1 MKSKDQGEE
10 AMKNSSKSFVLS
22 LIAVPF
28 MALAFAYAPDA
39 SASPGF
45 YDENCSG
52 CHGAT
57 DTCAGCHSHGTHP
70 NNSKNSINVSATTD
84 QATYSSGETVTVSV
98 TGGYRGGWVRA
109 KLWDK
114 DCSTEACLSNGAVA
128 VASNIC
134 TSCPVGVGG
143 VDGETHVFPGPVV
156 LTFPAPDT
164 PGTYTWSASWY
175 GNQFDLDQVGGAT
188 TFGALWLLDPGN
200 GGHGD
205 EIVTFSFEVVGA
217 TNVPPVANDDSASTA
232 VNTPVDIDVLLNDTD
247 ADTSDVLTVN
257 SFDAASSGGGTVSCS
272 LSATTPTPQCTFA
285 PAVDVCGADSFT
297 YDATDGIDTSNR
309 ATVTI
314 QVGDANAPV
323 VTAPADLTITLPP
336 GSTDPVPATDS
347 EIAAWLAS
355 ATAVDPEE
363 GNLTVGNNAPAS
375 FPIGTTPVTFT
386 ATDSCGNEGT
396 AAANVIVLVADNN
409 VPVVTAPAPLA
420 VTAPLCATSVPQ
432 SDAEIQ
438 TWLNSATADD
448 VEDGALPV
456 TNNAPLD
463 FSLGDTLVT
472 FSAEDSVGAV
482 GTADS
487 TLTVNETPNTA
498 PVVTAPAPI
507 TITVPQG
514 TISVPATD
522 PAIAAFLAGASADD
536 TEDGQLSVSNDA
548 PTDFPLGITTV
559 TFSATDACG
568 LTSTATST
576 VTIQEEAGNT
586 APQLTTPDPITVT
599 AALCATSVPA
609 TESEIAAF
617 LNGATATDAEDG
629 DLTGSI
635 TDDAPADF
643 PAAVAPGATTTVT
656 FSVTDSG
663 NPSGSPLTTTGTSTV
678 TAVDPNTLPAVSA
691 PAPITITVPPSTTS
705 VPATDPAI
713 AAFLASGSANDAED
727 GALAVSNDAPTDFP
741 LGTTTVTFTAT
752 DSCGA
757 SASNTSTITIE
768 EEAANQAPT
777 ADPNGPYSAQLGD
790 AITFDGSGSFDPDGN
805 IVAYDWDFGD
815 GGTGTG
821 VNPTHTY
828 STAGTFTVTLT
839 VNDDGTPALSD
850 SAITTATITAVQPP
864 DDGKVTIC
872 HKGRQTI
879 TVAAPAVEA
888 HLRHGD
894 TLGPCTDDD
903 SDSDDDNGSS
913 NNSDDDNG
921 NNYAAG
927 PAGPSNNADSS
938 DAQFGGGGATGLFFL
953 WPLGIAVFM
962 MRRRAVSL

>member
-1 MKSKDQGEE
+1 MTLAVGIERKNQRASFFGTHDWQGRIR
-10 AMKNSSKSFVLS
+10 MNRNSLFLACVTF
-22 LIAVPF
+22 AV
-28 MALAFAYAPDA
+28 LAFAYAPEA
-39 SASPGF
+39 SAFSGL
-45 YDENCSG
+45 YGDNCAG

-57 DTCAGCHSHGTHP
+57 TTCAGCHAHGTHP
-70 NNSKNSINVSATTD
+70 NNNKNSMNVSATTD
-84 QATYSSGETVTVSV
+84 QATYSAGETVTVSV

-114 DCSTEACLSNGAVA
+114 DCSSVGCLTNDAVA
-128 VASNIC
+128 VASNTC
-134 TSCPVGVGG
+134 ASCPVGVGG
-143 VDGETHVFPGPVV
+143 VDGVTHAFPGPVV
-156 LTFPAPDT
+156 LTFPAPDM

-175 GNQFDLDQVGGAT
+175 GNQFDLAEVGGTT
-188 TFGALWLLDPGN
+188 TFGALWLLDPSN

-217 TNVPPVANDDSASTA
+217 ANVPPVAVDDSASTA
-232 VNTPVDIDVLLNDTD
+232 VNTAVDIDVLLNDTD
-247 ADTSDVLTVN
+247 ADAGDVLTVN

-272 LSATTPTPQCTFA
+272 LSATTPTPQCTFI
-285 PAVDVCGADSFT
+285 PATNVCGADSFT

-323 VTAPADLTITLPP
+323 VTAPPDLTITLPA
-336 GSTDPVPATDS
+336 GSTGPVPATDP
-347 EIAAWLAS
+347 EIVAWLAS

-363 GNLTVGNNAPAS
+363 GSLPVGNNAPAS

-386 ATDSCGNEGT
+386 ATDSCGNEGA
-396 AAANVIVLVADNN
+396 AAANVIILVADNN

-438 TWLNSATADD
+438 SWLNSATADD
-448 VEDGALPV
+448 VEDGPLPV
-456 TNNAPLD
+456 SNNAPLN
-463 FSLGDTLVT
+463 FLLGDTLVT
-472 FSAEDSVGAV
+472 FSATDNLGAI

-498 PVVTAPAPI
+498 PVITAPAPI

-514 TISVPATD
+514 TTSVPATD
-522 PAIAAFLAGASADD
+522 PAIAAFLAGASANDA
-536 TEDGQLSVSNDA
+536 EDGPLPVSNDA

-609 TESEIAAF
+609 TDPAIAAF

-635 TDDAPADF
+635 TNDAPADF

-678 TAVDPNTLPAVSA
+678 TAVDPNTPPTVTA
-691 PAPITITVPPSTTS
+691 PAPITITVSAGTTS

-713 AAFLASGSANDAED
+713 AAFLAGATANDAED
-727 GALAVSNDAPTDFP
+727 GPLAVGNDAPTDFL
-741 LGTTTVTFTAT
+741 LGTTTVTFSAT

-757 SASNTSTITIE
+757 TGSDTSTVTIE
-768 EEAANQAPT
+768 EEAANEAPT

-790 AITFDGSGSFDPDGN
+790 SITFDGSGSFDPDGN

-839 VNDDGTPALSD
+839 VTDDGMPALSD
-850 SAITTATITAVQPP
+850 SVTTTATITDVQPP
-864 DDGKVTIC
+864 DDDKVTIC

-879 TVAAPAVEA
+879 SVAAASVVA

-894 TLGPCTDDD
+894 TLGPCTD
-903 SDSDDDNGSS
+903 
-913 NNSDDDNG
+913 
-921 NNYAAG
+921 
-927 PAGPSNNADSS
+927 
-938 DAQFGGGGATGLFFL
+938 
-953 WPLGIAVFM
+953 
-962 MRRRAVSL
+962 R

>member
-1 MKSKDQGEE
+1 
-10 AMKNSSKSFVLS
+10 MKNSSKSFVLS
-22 LIAVPF
+22 LIVMPL

-39 SASPGF
+39 SAFSGL
-45 YDENCSG
+45 YSDNCSV

-57 DTCAGCHSHGTHP
+57 NTCAGCHAHGAHP
-70 NNSKNSINVSATTD
+70 DNGKDSMNVSATTD
-84 QATYSSGETVTVSV
+84 QATYSAGETVTVSV
-98 TGGYRGGWVRA
+98 TGSYRGGWVRA

-114 DCSTEACLSNGAVA
+114 DCSSVACLSNGAVA
-128 VASNIC
+128 VASNTC
-134 TSCPVGVGG
+134 ASCPAGVGG

-156 LTFPAPDT
+156 LTFAAPDI

-175 GNQFDLDQVGGAT
+175 GNVFDLDQVGGTT
-188 TFGALWLLDPGN
+188 TFGALWLADTGN
-200 GGHGD
+200 AEHGD

-217 TNVPPVANDDSASTA
+217 TNVPPVAVDDSASTA
-232 VNTPVDIDVLLNDTD
+232 VNTAVDIDVLFNDTD
-247 ADTSDVLTVN
+247 ADAGDILTVN
-257 SFDAASSGGGTVSCS
+257 SFDAASSGGGTVNCG
-272 LSATTPTPQCTFA
+272 LSATTPTPQCTFT
-285 PAVDVCGADSFT
+285 PAIDVCGADSFT

-336 GSTDPVPATDS
+336 GSTGPVPATDP
-347 EIAAWLAS
+347 EIVTWLAS
-355 ATAVDPEE
+355 ATAVDSEE
-363 GNLTVGNNAPAS
+363 GSLPVSNNAPAS
-375 FPIGTTPVTFT
+375 FPVGTTPVTFT
-386 ATDSCGNEGT
+386 ATDSCGNEG
-396 AAANVIVLVADNN
+396 AATANVIILVADNN

-432 SDAEIQ
+432 SDTEIQ
-438 TWLNSATADD
+438 NWLNSASADD
-448 VEDGALPV
+448 VEDGPLPV
-456 TNNAPLD
+456 TNNAPLN
-463 FSLGDTLVT
+463 FLLGDTLVT
-472 FSAEDSVGAV
+472 FSATDSLGAT

-514 TISVPATD
+514 TTSVPATD
-522 PAIAAFLAGASADD
+522 PAITAFLAGASANDA
-536 TEDGQLSVSNDA
+536 EDGALTVNNDA
-548 PTDFPLGITTV
+548 PADFPLGITTV

-586 APQLTTPDPITVT
+586 APQLTTPNPITVT
-599 AALCATSVPA
+599 AALCAASVPA
-609 TESEIAAF
+609 TDPEIAAF

-635 TDDAPADF
+635 INDAPSDF
-643 PAAVAPGATTTVT
+643 PTAVAPGTTTTVT
-656 FSVTDSG
+656 FSVTDNGS
-663 NPSGSPLTTTGTSTV
+663 PSGSPLTTTGTSTV
-678 TAVDPNTLPAVSA
+678 TAVDPNTPPAVTA
-691 PAPITITVPPSTTS
+691 PAPITITVPPGTTS
-705 VPATDPAI
+705 VPVTDPAI
-713 AAFLASGSANDAED
+713 AAFLASGSANDAQD
-727 GALAVSNDAPTDFP
+727 GPLAVSNDAPTDFP
-741 LGTTTVTFTAT
+741 LGTTAVTFSAT

-757 SASNTSTITIE
+757 TGSDTSTVTIE
-768 EEAANQAPT
+768 EEDANQVPT
-777 ADPNGPYSAQLGD
+777 ADPNGPYSAQLGGS
-790 AITFDGSGSFDPDGN
+790 ITFDGSGSFDPDGE

-839 VNDDGTPALSD
+839 VTDDGTPALLD
-850 SAITTATITAVQPP
+850 SAITAATITAVQPP

-872 HKGRQTI
+872 HKGKQTI

-903 SDSDDDNGSS
+903 DSDSDDDNGD
-913 NNSDDDNG
+913 NNSYKD
-921 NNYAAG
+921 AAG
-927 PAGPSNNADSS
+927 ATGPSDNAGSS
-938 DAQFGGGGATGLFFL
+938 DAQFGGGGATGLSFL
-953 WPLGIAVFM
+953 WALGIAVFI
-962 MRRRAVSL
+962 MRRRAMSL

>member
-1 MKSKDQGEE
+1 
-10 AMKNSSKSFVLS
+10 MKNSSKSFVLS
-22 LIAVPF
+22 LIVVPL

-39 SASPGF
+39 SAFSGL
-45 YDENCSG
+45 YSDNCSA
-52 CHGAT
+52 CHGST
-57 DTCAGCHSHGTHP
+57 STCAGCHSHGTHP
-70 NNSKNSINVSATTD
+70 NNSKDSMNVSATTD

-98 TGGYRGGWVRA
+98 TGGYRPGWVRA

-128 VASNIC
+128 VASNTC
-134 TSCPVGVGG
+134 ASCPVGVGG

-175 GNQFDLDQVGGAT
+175 GNQFDLAEVGGTT
-188 TFGALWLLDPGN
+188 TFGALWLLDPSN

-232 VNTPVDIDVLLNDTD
+232 VNTPVDIDVLFNDTD
-247 ADTSDVLTVN
+247 ADTGDVLTVN

-336 GSTDPVPATDS
+336 GSTGPVPATDP
-347 EIAAWLAS
+347 EIVAWLAS
-355 ATAVDPEE
+355 VTAIDPEE
-363 GNLTVGNNAPAS
+363 GSLPVSNNAPAS
-375 FPIGTTPVTFT
+375 FPVGTTPVTFT
-386 ATDSCGNEGT
+386 ATDSCGNEG
-396 AAANVIVLVADNN
+396 AATANVIILVADNN
-409 VPVVTAPAPLA
+409 VPVVTAPAPLT

-432 SDAEIQ
+432 SDTEIQ
-438 TWLNSATADD
+438 NWLNSASADD
-448 VEDGALPV
+448 VEDGTLPV
-456 TNNAPLD
+456 TNNAPLN
-463 FSLGDTLVT
+463 FLLGDTLVT
-472 FSAEDSVGAV
+472 FSAEDSLGAI

-487 TLTVNETPNTA
+487 TLTLDETPNTV

-514 TISVPATD
+514 TTSVPATD
-522 PAIAAFLAGASADD
+522 PAIVAFLDGASANDD
-536 TEDGQLSVSNDA
+536 EDGTLAVSNDA
-548 PTDFPLGITTV
+548 PADFPLGITTV
-559 TFSATDACG
+559 SFSATDACG

-599 AALCATSVPA
+599 AALCAASIPA
-609 TESEIAAF
+609 TDSAIDAF
-617 LNGATATDAEDG
+617 LNGATANDAEDG

-635 TDDAPADF
+635 INDAPSDF
-643 PAAVAPGATTTVT
+643 PAAVAPGTTTTVT

-663 NPSGSPLTTTGTSTV
+663 SPSGSPLTTTGTSTV
-678 TAVDPNTLPAVSA
+678 TAVDPNTPPAVTA
-691 PAPITITVPPSTTS
+691 PAPITITVPPGTTS

-713 AAFLASGSANDAED
+713 AAFLASGSANDAQD
-727 GALAVSNDAPTDFP
+727 GPLAVSNDAPTDFL
-741 LGTTTVTFTAT
+741 LGTTAVTFNAT

-757 SASNTSTITIE
+757 TGSDTSTVTIE
-768 EEAANQAPT
+768 EEAANQVPT

-790 AITFDGSGSFDPDGN
+790 SITFDGSGSFDPDGD

-839 VNDDGTPALSD
+839 VTDDGTPALSD

-903 SDSDDDNGSS
+903 DSDSDG
-913 NNSDDDNG
+913 DNG
-921 NNYAAG
+921 NNYAAS
-927 PAGPSNNADSS
+927 PTGPSNNAGSS
-938 DAQFGGGGATGLFFL
+938 DAQFGGGGATGLSFL

-962 MRRRAVSL
+962 MRRRAMSL